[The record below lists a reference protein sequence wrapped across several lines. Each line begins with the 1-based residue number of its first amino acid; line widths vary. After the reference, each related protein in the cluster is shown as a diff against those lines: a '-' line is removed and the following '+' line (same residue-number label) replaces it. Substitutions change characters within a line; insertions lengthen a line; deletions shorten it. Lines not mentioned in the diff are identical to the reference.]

1 VTQRAILVCCFL
13 CASIAASP
21 AQEPNTSP
29 GQRSVSQDISYSQL
43 LDDVDQGKVLHVYI
57 RGSEIHGTYT
67 DGRDFHTDAPDDLT
81 LVQRLYNG
89 HVSITALPLKER

>member
-1 VTQRAILVCCFL
+1 MTRRAILVCCFL

-43 LDDVDQGKVLHVYI
+43 LNDIDQGKVRDVVI
-57 RGSEIHGTYT
+57 QGPEIHGTYT
-67 DGRDFHTDAPDDLT
+67 DSRGFHTYAPNDLT
-81 LVQRLYNG
+81 LVQRLYNK
-89 HVSITALPLKER
+89 HVTINVRPLKER